1 MDVRLSKNYP
11 EELAYN
17 TSRWIYWCK
26 WTKDENLKREEER
39 MVPDTLTNYFIA
51 SAGAGAAL
59 VGLVFVAI
67 SLSPKET
74 MSDENAPQWRAVAGS
89 AFFAFM
95 NAFFISLNALNTG
108 LNLGWPVLVLS
119 LIGLSNTTWLGF
131 PLLKHTQE
139 RKRLLPRIIA
149 NRIMILV
156 GLAIYG
162 VEGYFGI
169 RLLLASHDAAAVEG
183 VTIVLMFTYGL
194 GIVRAWELIGIDQL
208 GVRRWLNPLQTLKP
222 SIQHPEEVS
231 KPTSSLVDPD

>member
-1 MDVRLSKNYP
+1 
-11 EELAYN
+11 
-17 TSRWIYWCK
+17 
-26 WTKDENLKREEER
+26 
-39 MVPDTLTNYFIA
+39 MVPDTLINYFLA
-51 SAGAGAAL
+51 SAGAAL

-95 NAFFISLNALNTG
+95 NAFTISLSALNTG

-119 LIGLSNTTWLGF
+119 LIGLSNTTWLGL
-131 PLLKHTQE
+131 PLLKRTKE

-149 NRIMILV
+149 NRIMILA

-162 VEGYFGI
+162 VGGYFGVH
-169 RLLLASHDAAAVEG
+169 LLLVPRDAVAVER
-183 VTIVLMFTYGL
+183 VAIVLMFTYGL
-194 GIVRAWELIGIDQL
+194 GIMRAWELIGIEQL

-222 SIQHPEEVS
+222 STQHPEEES
-231 KPTSSLVDPD
+231 EPTSSLVDPD